1 MICRSLRFAKKQV
14 FHISLFW
21 IGWALLCWL
30 KRWYLWRDILI
41 KLKRDSVWLTFTNLT
56 LLKPLGL
63 KVLPI
68 SPILRTWSRN
78 LFLLSSEISWKVYV
92 SNLVDC
98 NQNFTKEDLG
108 GPPPVVIQ
116 PHSWPVLSYC
126 CCCSVTPRVPPPM
139 SINRSA
145 LVFKASKKEPW
156 LRSPWSMLPWWT
168 STWST
173 ST

>member
-68 SPILRTWSRN
+68 SSILRTWTSNLPPLKSQLSYTGKSPPVLRHSRAK
-78 LFLLSSEISWKVYV
+78 ISWVP
-92 SNLVDC
+92 D
-98 NQNFTKEDLG
+98 T
-108 GPPPVVIQ
+108 
-116 PHSWPVLSYC
+116 
-126 CCCSVTPRVPPPM
+126 SVTYFVLHSLNQYTDETKQCMPV
-139 SINRSA
+139 
-145 LVFKASKKEPW
+145 
-156 LRSPWSMLPWWT
+156 
-168 STWST
+168 
-173 ST
+173 

>member
-1 MICRSLRFAKKQV
+1 MWTWEEMSRRETRKIGLLSRKWSADHWGLQKKQV
-14 FHISLFW
+14 FHIPLFW

-98 NQNFTKEDLG
+98 NQNFTKRLFRRTS
-108 GPPPVVIQ
+108 P
-116 PHSWPVLSYC
+116 C
-126 CCCSVTPRVPPPM
+126 CNP
-139 SINRSA
+139 
-145 LVFKASKKEPW
+145 
-156 LRSPWSMLPWWT
+156 T
-168 STWST
+168 SQYTVC
-173 ST
+173 